1 VKGNRKSYS
10 ETHGY
15 RDYGIGAQILLDL
28 GVRDMIL
35 LTGSTTKMT
44 ALEGFGLRVVDR
56 HALTEPGV
64 RLAAG

>member
-1 VKGNRKSYS
+1 
-10 ETHGY
+10 
-15 RDYGIGAQILLDL
+15 
-28 GVRDMIL
+28 
-35 LTGSTTKMT
+35 MT